1 MQAGNIAVTYISNKG
16 ELFLNLNTSIPYK
29 AHVCD
34 GTPKN
39 HLTPEL
45 TSRKIQTVQEVKTL
59 RSNGF
64 SATLT
69 GSAQLICKP

>member
-16 ELFLNLNTSIPYK
+16 GALLHLDTSIPYK
-29 AHVCD
+29 AHVCA

-39 HLTPEL
+39 YLTPGL

-64 SATLT
+64 LATLT
-69 GSAQLICKP
+69 SSD